1 MKMRMIYTK
10 IKEGKI
16 KREREGQRER
26 GTERKRE
33 CSERWGGGSRGT
45 EIKRE
50 GFEIGGG
57 GGKERCI

>member
-10 IKEGKI
+10 SKEGKI
-16 KREREGQRER
+16 KRESAVR
-26 GTERKRE
+26 GGG
-33 CSERWGGGSRGT
+33 GGGSRGT

-57 GGKERCI
+57 AKRDVYNEERNNERVG